1 MKRRKGKYTA
11 HGQNGQSRRLEVSA
25 PTSEFAVEAN
35 ASSSL
40 KLNLRS
46 SVVDTHDVGL

>member
-11 HGQNGQSRRLEVSA
+11 CGQSGQSRRLEVSA
-25 PTSEFAVEAN
+25 PTSEFAIEPN

-40 KLNLRS
+40 KLSLRS
-46 SVVDTHDVGL
+46 PVVDMHDVGL

>member
-11 HGQNGQSRRLEVSA
+11 RGQSGQSRRLEVSA
-25 PTSEFAVEAN
+25 PTSEFATEAN
-35 ASSSL
+35 ANSPL
-40 KLNLRS
+40 KLSLRS